1 MHRSQP
7 RHAPRHDDAPHG
19 EIVEIGEIADL
30 PELPDFPELVEL
42 LATNSIAVEA
52 TPAMVDITITLL
64 SGDKLGR
71 RISEH
76 DVTDAGPFALFDR
89 AVAVST
95 AVERDCAQEVAS
107 IDIQPSRI
115 RGYETQHQQRWS
127 NVCGKVQHTADAL
140 RAEMAP
146 YIFNCTETS
155 FGQKQQIFTLH
166 GNFMFSSGGSTSLFR
181 GFNSS
186 ANVEHVMQHVFRPH
200 SCRSVSL
207 HMLVCSINIRHMV
220 FVNSALLD
228 RVLMAEHT
236 QAHPRWHAVLIN
248 SMDNVHGVKS
258 LRLENFDTT
267 WLHSMRA
274 ECVRSVRMQISSHGS
289 VNLFITPQPDTL
301 LTTNFE
307 DNLNAFCAFFADLCA
322 KYT

>member
-1 MHRSQP
+1 MHRPQP
-7 RHAPRHDDAPHG
+7 RHAPWHDDALH
-19 EIVEIGEIADL
+19 GEIADL
-30 PELPDFPELVEL
+30 PELPDFPELAEL
-42 LATNSIAVEA
+42 LETNIIT

-76 DVTDAGPFALFDR
+76 DATDAGPFALFDR

-95 AVERDCAQEVAS
+95 AVERDCEQEVAS
-107 IDIQPSRI
+107 IDIQLSRI
-115 RGYETQHQQRWS
+115 RGSETQHQQRWS
-127 NVCGKVQHTADAL
+127 NVCGKVQHTADPL

-146 YIFNCTETS
+146 CIFNCTETS

-186 ANVEHVMQHVFRPH
+186 SNVEHLMQHVFQPH
-200 SCRSVSL
+200 TCRSVLL

-248 SMDNVHGVKS
+248 SIDNVHGVKS
-258 LRLENFDTT
+258 LHLENFDVT
-267 WLHSMRA
+267 WLRSMCA
-274 ECVRSVRMQISSHGS
+274 ECVRTVRMQISSHGS

-307 DNLNAFCAFFADLCA
+307 DNLNAFCAFSAELCA

>member
-1 MHRSQP
+1 
-7 RHAPRHDDAPHG
+7 
-19 EIVEIGEIADL
+19 
-30 PELPDFPELVEL
+30 
-42 LATNSIAVEA
+42 
-52 TPAMVDITITLL
+52 MVDITITLL

-71 RISEH
+71 RIREA
-76 DVTDAGPFALFDR
+76 DATDAGPFALFDR
-89 AVAVST
+89 AVAVGT
-95 AVERDCAQEVAS
+95 AIERDCEQEVTS

-115 RGYETQHQQRWS
+115 RGSETQHQQRWS

-166 GNFMFSSGGSTSLFR
+166 GNFMFSSGGTTSLFR

-220 FVNSALLD
+220 FVHSALLD
-228 RVLMAEHT
+228 RVLMAEHDN
-236 QAHPRWHAVLIN
+236 AHPRWHAVLIN

-258 LRLENFDTT
+258 LRLENFDLP
-267 WLHSMRA
+267 WLRSMRA
-274 ECVRSVRMQISSHGS
+274 ECVRSMRIQISSHGS
-289 VNLFITPQPDTL
+289 VNLFITPQPDTF

-307 DNLNAFCAFFADLCA
+307 DNLNAFCAFFAELCA